1 MSIYATRDIIFGFLI
16 HQESHFE
23 AAIKKV
29 IIQHRHNS
37 ALSYQKRVANPP
49 YKLKDG
55 NLSYTLN

>member
-37 ALSYQKRVANPP
+37 ALSYQKRVANTPT
-49 YKLKDG
+49 
-55 NLSYTLN
+55 N